1 MNNPKPWYLAYPQG
15 TPEGD
20 EEQRFFIFLSRSKYK
35 YHSISQISSECHL
48 TKERIEQIISKY
60 ADMNIVIQNPKNED
74 QWGYWEKCDD
84 QLPKKYVSLSQ
95 KDKEKRI
102 AEISAIRNSS

>member
-1 MNNPKPWYLAYPQG
+1 MNNPKPWHLVYPQG

-48 TKERIEQIISKY
+48 AKERVEQIISKY
-60 ADMNIVIQNPKNED
+60 AGMDIVVQNPKNED
-74 QWGYWEKCDD
+74 QWGYWEKCDAD

-102 AEISAIRNSS
+102 AEVSAIRSS